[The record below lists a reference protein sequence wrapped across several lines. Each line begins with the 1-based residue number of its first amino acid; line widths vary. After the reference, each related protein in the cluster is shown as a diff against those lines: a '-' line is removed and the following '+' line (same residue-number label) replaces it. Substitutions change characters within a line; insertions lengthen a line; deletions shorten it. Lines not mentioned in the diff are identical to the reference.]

1 MREILLQVVINFKKY
16 ILVKFSHYY
25 ILMQKTFSGILGG
38 LVGITA
44 GCGIVSNAAAA
55 FIGGGLLL
63 QKCNFRKEGKFPVFI
78 GIQMGNPF

>member
-1 MREILLQVVINFKKY
+1 MGRNLGNFHTVLKFDENSFLVHTKLTTY
-16 ILVKFSHYY
+16 ITNYKNF
-25 ILMQKTFSGILGG
+25 TFSGILGG

-63 QKCNFRKEGKFPVFI
+63 
-78 GIQMGNPF
+78 